1 VTQPPRLAL
10 ALKEWDVV
18 VAALEQG
25 RQAILVRRG
34 GLDDPGQRFSA
45 PRSGP
50 FWLYPTLFHERG
62 VFLKPEHRELLVPG
76 MHRAPRQVAVA
87 AGRPEGH
94 PRPVSAGMVS
104 LGAVAE
110 VVEVVEAASLER
122 LRALEERT
130 VWTDRY
136 LTLRFKQRQPRGKAV
151 TGIPVKSAGDGLG
164 ESPHRARQRPEKETA
179 SLRPV
184 VAVLRVSTLP
194 VRVEVPDLPEYGGCR
209 SWVELRDP
217 PDASAAV
224 ALWDDRRLAEEV
236 DAVRRLLAEGGSG
249 RGEAPR
255 QWGRERPDKEP
266 RR

>member
-1 VTQPPRLAL
+1 MAAQPSRTRPPLQGAVADPCPDRWSGSQGWRPYDRPVPQPPRLAL

-130 VWTDRY
+130 VSTDRY
-136 LTLRFKQRQPRGKAV
+136 LTLRFKQRQL
-151 TGIPVKSAGDGLG
+151 SDG
-164 ESPHRARQRPEKETA
+164 A

-184 VAVLRVSTLP
+184 VAVLRVSALP

-224 ALWDDRRLAEEV
+224 ALWDDRRPAQEV
-236 DAVRRLLAEGGSG
+236 DTVRPPLGPEPPGG
-249 RGEAPR
+249 P
-255 QWGRERPDKEP
+255 PP
-266 RR
+266 RRPR